1 VSPPSGVAAAGTRC
15 TVSGTVQR
23 AWMPPRHWM
32 RGKRLP
38 DATSQVSLV
47 DYQQIR
53 VGHPRSALARHPV
66 AAGQQHLR
74 MHQRF
79 SAGQLRRTHPS
90 TSVAAGSAVNDC
102 STVGRPSRTASAS
115 RAITCRS
122 APTSGG
128 TGVGD
133 LAESVPRRQ
142 HRVRRACQFIAERG
156 QSSSSSGTV
165 SKLRSRALAIHITSR
180 SRSLLIFGF
189 LSSD

>member
-1 VSPPSGVAAAGTRC
+1 MSQRACDVRVLAPGKATAAALRSFSRAPCSTITRMSIVSPPSGVAAAGTRC

-53 VGHPRSALARHPV
+53 VGHPRSALARHLV

-122 APTSGG
+122 APTSGR

-133 LAESVPRRQ
+133 LAE
-142 HRVRRACQFIAERG
+142 
-156 QSSSSSGTV
+156 
-165 SKLRSRALAIHITSR
+165 
-180 SRSLLIFGF
+180 
-189 LSSD
+189 